1 MSRTSVR
8 GGTGARIALAVSLVM
23 VSAMAV
29 ACSEAPRPAPVARVE
44 RGTVANKV
52 QASGALAAVTS
63 QNLGFAKG
71 AQLKELDVKVGDQVQ
86 PGQVLARVDD
96 FAFRQALAQQQ
107 ATLDQQQA
115 GLNKVVNGNSVHAAQ
130 TTLAQAKR
138 ILDATKDNVD
148 AQDKANGTTI
158 DRARTQLS
166 FDQSQLNLA
175 REQADRDG
183 CEPGEVT
190 TDSGAQAL
198 AAPTEPAP
206 AGSGTTG
213 SGSTGSTGAGS
224 TGSGST
230 DPDGD
235 ESEAPDP
242 PRSGLTVRGWRS
254 SHSSTRAP
262 TTGAST
268 GATSA
273 ASTTTTATTTP
284 TATTPTPT
292 TPTASTNANCATD
305 NQNVANAQRQAIAS
319 QTALDTAKRSRD
331 VDKTTGQISVENA
344 KQNVVSAQNTL
355 DSANGDRPSDIDAQA
370 ALVANARAAVAL
382 AQRDVD
388 NAVLY
393 APVGGTVSAISGAV
407 GEYVGSSNSGTTA
420 LAPGSNASIPG
431 VGAAATSDQ
440 AGNNGPSATR
450 PGGSAFLVLNN
461 IDTFQIVVPFEES
474 DAVKVA
480 ANQQVEVT
488 FDAVPD
494 LTRPGTVLSVAP
506 RGTDISGVTNYYATI
521 LLAQSDPRLR
531 DGLTAEVGVL
541 VNALNNVLVVPNN
554 AILRQ
559 GDQTFVSVQGPDGKP
574 VRVPFQAG
582 AVGDDTT
589 QVLSGL
595 SEGQPILLPDAR
607 VAPGSTGGGG
617 LGGGG
622 GGGGGGG
629 NRGGG

>member
-1 MSRTSVR
+1 
-8 GGTGARIALAVSLVM
+8 M
-23 VSAMAV
+23 VSAMAM
-29 ACSEAPRPAPVARVE
+29 ACSESPRPAPVTRVE

-71 AQLKELDVKVGDQVQ
+71 AQLKEVDVKVGDQVR
-86 PGQVLARVDD
+86 PGQVLARIDD

-107 ATLDQQQA
+107 AQLDQQQA

-138 ILDATKDNVD
+138 IQDATKDNVD
-148 AQDKANGTTI
+148 AQDKANATTI
-158 DRARTQLS
+158 DRARTQLT
-166 FDQSQLNLA
+166 FDQAQLDLA
-175 REQADRDG
+175 RRQADQDG

-190 TDSGAQAL
+190 SDRAAQAL
-198 AAPTEPAP
+198 PAPTETSPTGT
-206 AGSGTTG
+206 GSTGSATTG
-213 SGSTGSTGAGS
+213 SGSGT
-224 TGSGST
+224 GST
-230 DPDGD
+230 DPDDD
-235 ESEAPDP
+235 ESEAPEP
-242 PRSGLTVRGWRS
+242 ARSGLNVRGWRS
-254 SHSSTRAP
+254 SHSSTRLP
-262 TTGAST
+262 TTGTGTT
-268 GATSA
+268 GATSPTT
-273 ASTTTTATTTP
+273 SPTTTTTTSPTATTT
-284 TATTPTPT
+284 TSPT
-292 TPTASTNANCATD
+292 TSTTTAATDTSCATD
-305 NQNVANAQRQAIAS
+305 NQNVAAAQRQVIAS
-319 QTALDTAKRSRD
+319 QTAVDTAKRTRG
-331 VDKTTGQISVENA
+331 VDKTTGQLSVENA
-344 KQNVVSAQNTL
+344 KQSVVSAQNSL
-355 DSANGDRPSDIDAQA
+355 DTANGDRPSDIDAQA
-370 ALVANARAAVAL
+370 ALVASARAAVAL

-407 GEYVGSSNSGTTA
+407 GEFVGSSSSGTTA

-440 AGNNGPSATR
+440 AGSNGPSATR
-450 PGGSAFLVLNN
+450 PGGSAFVVLNN

-506 RGTDISGVTNYYATI
+506 SGTDISGVTNYYATI
-521 LLAQSDPRLR
+521 LLTQSDPRLR

-541 VNALNNVLVVPNN
+541 VNALNNILVVPNN
-554 AILRQ
+554 AVLRQ
-559 GDQTFVSVQGPDGKP
+559 GSQTFVNTPGPDGKP
-574 VRVPFQAG
+574 VRVSFQAG
-582 AVGDDTT
+582 AIGDDTT

-595 SEGQPILLPDAR
+595 NEGQPIVLPDAR
-607 VAPGSTGGGG
+607 VAPAPSGGGG
-617 LGGGG
+617 VGG

>member
-23 VSAMAV
+23 VSAMAM
-29 ACSEAPRPAPVARVE
+29 ACSEAPKPAPVARVE

-71 AQLKELDVKVGDQVQ
+71 AQLKELDVRVGDQVK

-107 ATLDQQQA
+107 AQLDQQQA
-115 GLNKVVNGNSVHAAQ
+115 GLNKVVNANTVHAGQA
-130 TTLAQAKR
+130 TLAQSKR
-138 ILDATKDNVD
+138 ILDATKDTVD
-148 AQDKANGTTI
+148 AQDKANSTTI
-158 DRARTQLS
+158 DRAKTQLN
-166 FDQSQLNLA
+166 FDQSQLDLA
-175 REQADRDG
+175 RRQADHDG

-190 TDSGAQAL
+190 EQAL
-198 AAPTEPAP
+198 PAP
-206 AGSGTTG
+206 ASPAPASPAPVS
-213 SGSTGSTGAGS
+213 SGSTGSTGGTS
-224 TGSGST
+224 TT
-230 DPDGD
+230 DPDD
-235 ESEAPDP
+235 ESEAPEP
-242 PRSGLTVRGWRS
+242 ARSGSGARGWRS
-254 SHSSTRAP
+254 THSSTRAP
-262 TTGAST
+262 ATGTGTATT
-268 GATSA
+268 A
-273 ASTTTTATTTP
+273 ATTTTPATTTP
-284 TATTPTPT
+284 TA
-292 TPTASTNANCATD
+292 STDTSCAAD
-305 NQNVANAQRQAIAS
+305 NQAVATAQRQVIAS
-319 QTALDTAKRSRD
+319 QTAVDAAKRARE
-331 VDKTTGQISVENA
+331 VDKTTGQLSVENA
-344 KQNVVSAQNTL
+344 KQSVVSAQNTL

-370 ALVANARAAVAL
+370 ALVASARAAVAL

-388 NAVLY
+388 NAVLS
-393 APVGGTVSAISGAV
+393 APVGGTVSAINGAV
-407 GEYVGSSNSGTTA
+407 GEYVGTADSGTTA
-420 LAPGSNASIPG
+420 LAPGTNASIPG

-440 AGNNGPSATR
+440 AGSNGPSATR

-521 LLAQSDPRLR
+521 LLTQSDPRLR

-559 GDQTFVSVQGPDGKP
+559 GNQTFVSVPGPDGKP
-574 VRVPFQAG
+574 LRVPFQAG
-582 AVGDDTT
+582 AAGDDNT

-595 SEGQPILLPDAR
+595 NEGQPILLPEAR
-607 VAPGSTGGGG
+607 VAPGAT
-617 LGGGG
+617 G